1 MVKFRNQYF
10 DSEAHALLHV
20 LSNIRKHLCCEK
32 AVGYPAGLAG
42 GIELA
47 YALTEKFIEGE
58 MPLHYFKTQD
68 NMNRFEMA
76 LTQWAG
82 HLYWAV
88 PQQESSA
95 SFSRGF
101 QDAMEMIMDL
111 VEEFTTFSEYADAP
125 EQKGGE
131 A

>member
-1 MVKFRNQYF
+1 MIKFRNQIF
-10 DSEAHALLHV
+10 EDEAHALLHV
-20 LSNIRKHLCCEK
+20 LSNIRRHLCCEK

-47 YALTEKFIEGE
+47 HALTEKYIAGE
-58 MPLHYFKTQD
+58 MKLHHFTTED
-68 NMNRFEMA
+68 HMNRFEIA

-82 HLYWAV
+82 RLYWAV
-88 PQQESSA
+88 PRQESVA
-95 SFSRGF
+95 GFSRGF
-101 QDAMEMIMDL
+101 QDAMKMIMDV
-111 VEEFTTFSEYADAP
+111 VEEFTNFSEYADAP